1 MTEDR
6 IPKTVWP
13 APDDLASLKRILSP
27 PAIRQLA
34 VEVISRLNARDT
46 RNWSAPPAE
55 VHKLSHLL
63 CAKYPFAANRMIDQL
78 IAAGVPIE
86 RVYQNYLAEAAREL
100 GERWQRNDVNFEE
113 IGLAT
118 TRIYILLDALR
129 RKSPSPIA
137 TQSPRIAFAA
147 VPGEQH
153 VLGVKMAVD
162 LFRRQGWDVD
172 HLIDMD
178 HDQILEAAQDADIV
192 LVGLSASGRR
202 RRAALL
208 RLVVALRIARPDLKI
223 LLSGQVAKSEP
234 DFLSQVGIDAIVED
248 VGSAL
253 TTVQQLLKDVP
264 KPRKQMD

>member
-1 MTEDR
+1 MTDEQA
-6 IPKTVWP
+6 PKPVWP
-13 APDDLASLKRILSP
+13 APDDFASLQQILSA
-27 PAIRQLA
+27 PAIRLLA
-34 VEVISRLNARDT
+34 SEVIARLNARDT
-46 RNWSAPPAE
+46 TDWTAPAAE

-78 IAAGVPIE
+78 IDAGVPIE

-100 GERWQRNDVNFEE
+100 GERWQRNDINFEE
-113 IGLAT
+113 VGVAT

-129 RKSPSPIA
+129 RRSPPLIA
-137 TQSPRIAFAA
+137 TQSPKIAFAA

-162 LFRRQGWDVD
+162 LFRRKGWDVD

-223 LLSGQVAKSEP
+223 VLSGQIAKSEP

-248 VGSAL
+248 VDTAL
-253 TTVQQLLKDVP
+253 GAAERLLRHIPASD
-264 KPRKQMD
+264 